1 MDLRQLQSVLAVA
14 DHGTFSAAADALHT
28 VQSNVSTHV
37 ARLEREL
44 GVTVIDRG
52 AGRLTEEGELVV
64 QRARRIMGELDA
76 LIVDVAALRHEVEG
90 TARLGMIGT
99 IARWLAPQILDV
111 LGTRHPKVRLV
122 IVEGT
127 SNLLEPQLSSGR
139 LDMAVLNLPVASDD
153 VVTQP
158 LFEEDLVLVVPA
170 DDPLARKGRLGLAD
184 VADLELLLPPAGT
197 AFRDELD
204 HATKPAGVELRAK
217 TELDGTRLI
226 ASLTFEGY
234 GPAILP
240 ASAVPSYLRDRWSLV
255 NVEGFPRRHVG
266 VAQRRKGLLS
276 APARA
281 TLEVLQDMVRASPGL
296 PPGIHLTAPANPKP
310 VHHPNRAP

>member
-1 MDLRQLQSVLAVA
+1 MDLRQLQAVLAVA

-44 GVTVIDRG
+44 GVTLIDRA
-52 AGRLTEEGELVV
+52 AGGLTEEGELVV
-64 QRARRIMGELDA
+64 QRGRRVMAELEA
-76 LIVDVAALRHEVEG
+76 LVVDVAALRHEVQG

-99 IARWLAPQILDV
+99 IARWLAPQLLDV
-111 LGTRHPKVRLV
+111 MATRHPNVHLV

-139 LDMAVLNLPVASDD
+139 LDMAVLNLPVPSEDL
-153 VVTQP
+153 VTAL
-158 LFEEDLVLVVPA
+158 LFDEDLVLVVPT
-170 DDPLARKGRLGLAD
+170 DDPLARRGRLVLAD
-184 VADLELLLPPAGT
+184 VATLDLLLPPAGT

-204 HATKPAGVELRAK
+204 EATRPAGVVLRAK
-217 TELDGTRLI
+217 TELDGTWLI
-226 ASLTFEGY
+226 ASLTFEGH

-240 ASAVPSYLRDRWSLV
+240 ASAVPGYMRDRWALV

-281 TLEVLQDMVRASPGL
+281 TLEVLNELVQGGGTDL
-296 PPGIHLTAPANPKP
+296 PPGIHLRP
-310 VHHPNRAP
+310 